1 MSSNGLSGS
10 FQGRTSPSTCSVSR
24 TDGSSNAGVTT
35 TAAPLAGISAAVVR
49 SERCQRI
56 PVKYSSVDPD
66 STSSAPIFCCVISAC
81 SFAIRPR
88 RSSAE
93 IGCAAPVRDFRSVAD
108 GVDAARAPSAA
119 IQAAAH
125 PPPIKPRLDT
135 MDFLLGFLANLGN
148 QFFEEAQFG
157 AAGHQLP
164 ADENSRGAVEFQCV
178 RLGIVACEERG
189 DLLGM
194 RRQILLQLF
203 RVDPRAS
210 QDGFYLIV

>member
-10 FQGRTSPSTCSVSR
+10 FQGRTSPPTCSVSR

-35 TAAPLAGISAAVVR
+35 TAVPLAGISAAVVR

-66 STSSAPIFCCVISAC
+66 STSSAPIFCRLISDC

-93 IGCAAPVRDFRSVAD
+93 IGRAAPVMDFRSAAE
-108 GVDAARAPSAA
+108 GDAARAPSAA

-125 PPPIKPRLDT
+125 PPPIKSRLDT

-157 AAGHQLP
+157 AAGHQL
-164 ADENSRGAVEFQCV
+164 S
-178 RLGIVACEERG
+178 
-189 DLLGM
+189 
-194 RRQILLQLF
+194 
-203 RVDPRAS
+203 
-210 QDGFYLIV
+210 